1 MVYKLILATLLSLN
15 LMAKMDQTTA
25 TITNVSSDQATI
37 DIGNLKYGQSGIV
50 VHNYDNDNSIVLS
63 NAIVIN
69 SDANESK
76 VRLMKFDDLT
86 QDALPT
92 TNIKPSNGD
101 KMILNYLYNRSLL
114 VAPNGS
120 SYANTKMNFSSQ
132 TFVNSDIFA
141 SFLKLNYKPIPS
153 KVDFQQFCKANS
165 LGTIYFVIDNKVY
178 IVDAKSFVI
187 LDEHNIVNDD
197 TKQEVPFYTM
207 VDEIKNGAFSWFEG
221 ESIGDYNNY
230 YSSLIEVGT
239 KPKSNSQIVIIEE
252 DDSIFTKYLEKIGF

>member
-15 LMAKMDQTTA
+15 LMAKMDQATA

-69 SDANESK
+69 SNANESK

-101 KMILNYLYNRSLL
+101 KIVLNYLYNRSLL
-114 VAPNGS
+114 IAPNGS
-120 SYANTKMNFSSQ
+120 SYNNTKVNFSSQ

-165 LGTIYFVIDNKVY
+165 LGTIYFVIDTKVY

-197 TKQEVPFYTM
+197 TKQETPFYTK
-207 VDEIKNGAFSWFEG
+207 VDEIKNGVFSWFEG
-221 ESIGDYNNY
+221 ENISNYNNY
-230 YSSLIEVGT
+230 YSRLIAVGSKEDT
-239 KPKSNSQIVIIEE
+239 QIVVIEE
-252 DDSIFTKYLEKIGF
+252 DNSIFTKYLEKIGF